1 MKYLKK
7 FRIFESKEE
16 IEFLCQ
22 KYGIQNYTINDD
34 GTVDV
39 YGHVKLTSKGLNK
52 I

>member
-16 IEFLCQ
+16 IEFQCQ
-22 KYGIQNYTINDD
+22 KYGIENYTINHD

-39 YGHVKLTSKGLNK
+39 DGK
-52 I
+52 IW